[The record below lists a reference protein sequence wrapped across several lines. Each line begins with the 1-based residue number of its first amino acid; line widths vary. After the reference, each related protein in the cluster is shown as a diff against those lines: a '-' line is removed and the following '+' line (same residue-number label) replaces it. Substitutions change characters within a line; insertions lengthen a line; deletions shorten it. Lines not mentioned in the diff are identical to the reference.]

1 MENSWEDFFF
11 TAETISTIRQSLSDD
26 GGNVIIPYMIQ
37 ISPLDVGHVA
47 RKKKGAADHVKNQCG
62 GYVDEAS

>member
-1 MENSWEDFFF
+1 
-11 TAETISTIRQSLSDD
+11 
-26 GGNVIIPYMIQ
+26 MIQ